1 MGKYYGSLGKYGGIL
16 GKYSGILGILWILWT
31 LFTWIHLGSLEF
43 TWMHLA
49 DMGELRDMG
58 DLRELWS
65 ENEGQFWEVGDESI
79 PIFPVSRDPIGS
91 NNKTV
96 CRTASA
102 ALCLLIFTKK
112 KWLLSDSCV

>member
-1 MGKYYGSLGKYGGIL
+1 MGKYYGILGKYGDIL
-16 GKYSGILGILWILWT
+16 GKYSGILGILWIL
-31 LFTWIHLGSLEF
+31 GSLGF

-49 DMGELRDMG
+49 DLGDLRDVG

-65 ENEGQFWEVGDESI
+65 ENEGQFWEVGEESI

-112 KWLLSDSCV
+112 SSC